1 MPTFLNVNFKL
12 NLPCDH
18 LVRTFVAANLFA
30 RYYSYLSSLSN
41 GCIKNNLARAKVAL
55 VDFKSLRQISS
66 LRSLT
71 KT

>member
-12 NLPCDH
+12 NPPCDH

-41 GCIKNNLARAKVAL
+41 GCIKNNLAGQRL
-55 VDFKSLRQISS
+55 LW
-66 LRSLT
+66 
-71 KT
+71 